1 MTYMTAFLFTLLIL
15 AMIIVWSLIEFYFDM
30 RKVDE
35 FDSEYIDS

>member
-15 AMIIVWSLIEFYFDM
+15 AMVVVWSLIEVYLDV